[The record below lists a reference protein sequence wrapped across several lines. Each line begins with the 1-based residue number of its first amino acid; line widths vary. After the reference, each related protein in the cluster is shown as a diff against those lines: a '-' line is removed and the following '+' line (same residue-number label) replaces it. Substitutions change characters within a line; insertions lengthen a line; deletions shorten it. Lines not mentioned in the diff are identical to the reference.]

1 MKKIFFI
8 LFVAALLSFSLIASG
23 CSEKTSIK
31 SDEEANDA
39 IANVGEDIDKLSE
52 TVDSIDKDLG

>member
-8 LFVAALLSFSLIASG
+8 LFVVALLGFSLVVSG
-23 CSEKTSIK
+23 CGEKTSIK

-39 IANVGEDIDKLSE
+39 IANVGENIDKLSE
-52 TVDSIDKDLG
+52 TVDTIDKNLG